1 MFNYQ
6 SVAVRIEHTLHAH
19 CYASLGDADAI
30 RSNPMGFMDVVLK
43 RYEKLSEEN
52 DERSAD
58 FWEKYEKY
66 KDCRLDEFGEEVAQN
81 FATDI
86 VDLFK

>member
-6 SVAVRIEHTLHAH
+6 NVAIRIEHALRSHG
-19 CYASLGDADAI
+19 YASMGDADAI
-30 RSNPMGFMDVVLK
+30 RSNPMDFMDAILK

-52 DERSAD
+52 DGRSAD

-81 FATDI
+81 FAADI
-86 VDLFK
+86 VDLLK